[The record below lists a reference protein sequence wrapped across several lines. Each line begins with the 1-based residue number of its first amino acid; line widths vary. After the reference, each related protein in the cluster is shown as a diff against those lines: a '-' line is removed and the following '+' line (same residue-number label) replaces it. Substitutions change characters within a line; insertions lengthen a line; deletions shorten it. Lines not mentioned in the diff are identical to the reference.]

1 MKQTTL
7 TNKGITLRLG
17 LALVAGLAI
26 SAGAGSATVLSLL
39 TQATIYAIFAL
50 GVGLLLRQSG
60 LVSFGHAAFF
70 GSAGYLVALL
80 LQYGELPAG
89 GAIIATVLII
99 GITAFLLGLVIG
111 RIPGIAF
118 GMLTLAIGQS
128 VYLSVLKSRDYF
140 GGADGLNIAWPAT
153 VFGAPMKALYD
164 PATMFL
170 VCWVVLVLTVGL
182 LTLLLRS
189 RFGSTT
195 AAIRDNEERARYIGI
210 RVLLPRAA
218 VYGLSA
224 AVSSL
229 AGILS
234 ALYTGFVSPE
244 SLHWSVS
251 GVALMMV
258 ILGGF
263 KVLWGPVVGAI
274 LYFLA
279 KDYLGELTDYWMS
292 VLGVALILTVVY
304 APEGLSGAITRAY
317 GRMRRPDGST
327 TTMQKERKPC

>member
-1 MKQTTL
+1 MIKTTRKSIL
-7 TNKGITLRLG
+7 PGMALALLGG
-17 LALVAGLAI
+17 LALYAGT
-26 SAGAGSATVLSLL
+26 GSATLLSLL

-80 LQYGELPAG
+80 LKYADLAAGPA
-89 GAIIATVLII
+89 ILATVLII
-99 GITAFLLGLVIG
+99 GVAAFLLGLVIG

-118 GMLTLAIGQS
+118 GMLTLAVGQTL
-128 VYLSVLKSRDYF
+128 YLSTLKSRDLL
-140 GGADGLNIAWPAT
+140 GGADGLNIAWLDT
-153 VFGAPMKALYD
+153 LFGAPMRALYD
-164 PATMFL
+164 PGTMFL
-170 VCWVVLVLTVGL
+170 VCWVTLVLIAAALAWLV
-182 LTLLLRS
+182 RS
-189 RFGSTT
+189 RFGSTA

-210 RVLLPRAA
+210 RVLVPRAA
-218 VYGLSA
+218 IYGLSA
-224 AVSSL
+224 AVSAV

-263 KVLWGPVVGAI
+263 RVLWGPVLGAM

-279 KDYLGELTDYWMS
+279 KDYLGEVTDYWMAL
-292 VLGVALILTVVY
+292 LGAALILTVVY
-304 APEGLSGAITRAY
+304 APDGLSGTLVQVYQRL
-317 GRMRRPDGST
+317 RRPARTAALTRLEEGKS
-327 TTMQKERKPC
+327 C